1 MTDAVPHRGK
11 SVTLAATGIN
21 LALGVLYTWS
31 IFKGAIRQSI
41 ERGGEGAFDWP
52 IESLNDPYALCCLVF
67 AFSMIPA
74 GRCQDRFGPRV
85 TAATGGLLV
94 GLGFLLVSQS
104 SSYGS
109 WIAGFGILV
118 GAGIAFGYSSATPAA
133 MKWYPPTKTGMIAGI
148 VVSGFGLASVYIA
161 PLATWLLASWGLSA
175 AMLFFGVAFFF
186 VVGLLAM
193 LLVNPPEG
201 YVPPGFVERRSTDP
215 VAMEERKK
223 FIPVN
228 VPPGEMLRQPIFWI
242 VWLLYGIGAGAGLM
256 VIGSVAGM
264 AKRSLG
270 EAAFLAVAILAV
282 GNAAGRIVAG
292 ALSDRI
298 GRRQTLLLVF
308 IFQAVLMF
316 AAIPVTGQE
325 GSSAEALVLLAT
337 GIGFNYGA
345 NLALFP
351 SFTKDL
357 WGFKNFGINYGIV
370 FSAWGV
376 GGFLMSRL
384 SQTLAARAGD
394 YTTSFIVAGATLAV
408 GALLTFAIGEGKKMA

>member
-1 MTDAVPHRGK
+1 
-11 SVTLAATGIN
+11 
-21 LALGVLYTWS
+21 
-31 IFKGAIRQSI
+31 
-41 ERGGEGAFDWP
+41 
-52 IESLNDPYALCCLVF
+52 
-67 AFSMIPA
+67 
-74 GRCQDRFGPRV
+74 
-85 TAATGGLLV
+85 
-94 GLGFLLVSQS
+94 
-104 SSYGS
+104 
-109 WIAGFGILV
+109 
-118 GAGIAFGYSSATPAA
+118 

-161 PLATWLLASWGLSA
+161 PLATWLLASWGLGR
-175 AMLFFGVAFFF
+175 AMLFFGIAFFL
-186 VVGLLAM
+186 VVGLLSM

-201 YVPPGFVERRSTDP
+201 YVPPGFVERRSADP
-215 VAMEERKK
+215 ASREERKK
-223 FIPVN
+223 YIPVN
-228 VPPGEMLRQPIFWI
+228 VSPAEMLRQPLFWI
-242 VWLLYGIGAGAGLM
+242 LWLLYGIGAGAGLM

-308 IFQAVLMF
+308 ILQAALMF
-316 AAIPVTGQE
+316 AAIPVTGQG
-325 GSSAEALVLLAT
+325 GSSAMALVLLAT

-357 WGFKNFGINYGIV
+357 WGFKNFGVNYGIV

-384 SQTLAARAGD
+384 SQTLAARTGD
-394 YTTSFIVAGATLAV
+394 YTTSFIVAGATLAA
-408 GALLTFAIGEGKKMA
+408 GALLTLALRDGKKMA

>member
-1 MTDAVPHRGK
+1 MNDAVPHRGR

-31 IFKGAIRQSI
+31 IFKGAIRDSI
-41 ERGGEGAFDWP
+41 EKGGPGAFAWP
-52 IESLNDPYALCCLVF
+52 VESLNDPYALCCLVF

-94 GLGFLLVSQS
+94 GLGFLLISQS
-104 SSYGS
+104 AAYGS

-161 PLATWLLASWGLSA
+161 PLAKWLLGAWGLSG
-175 AMLFFGVAFFF
+175 AMLFFGAAFFLA
-186 VVGLLAM
+186 VGLLSFF
-193 LLVNPPEG
+193 LVNPPEG

-215 VAMEERKK
+215 AAIEKRKK
-223 FIPVN
+223 YVPVN
-228 VPPGEMLRQPIFWI
+228 VPPGEMLCQPMFW
-242 VWLLYGIGAGAGLM
+242 VLWVLYGIGAGAGLM

-270 EAAFLAVAILAV
+270 EAAFAAVAILAV

-308 IFQAVLMF
+308 MFQAVLMF
-316 AAIPVTGQE
+316 AAIPVTGK
-325 GSSAEALVLLAT
+325 GTGAAALVLLAT

-357 WGFKNFGINYGIV
+357 WGFRNFGVNYGIV

-376 GGFLMSRL
+376 GGFFMSRL
-384 SQTLAARAGD
+384 SQTLAARTGSYAS
-394 YTTSFIVAGATLAV
+394 SFVVAGAMLAA
-408 GALLTFAIGEGKKMA
+408 GALLTLALRDRATEF